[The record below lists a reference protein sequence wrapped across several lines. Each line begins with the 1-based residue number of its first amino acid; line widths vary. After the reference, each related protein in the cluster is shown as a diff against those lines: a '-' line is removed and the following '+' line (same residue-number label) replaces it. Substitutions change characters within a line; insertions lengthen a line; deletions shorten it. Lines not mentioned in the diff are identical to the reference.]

1 MPMSELLL
9 KMMEVIERLF
19 VVHSSGFLVVV
30 VHNSVGRENTYEWRR
45 NWYSF
50 EKLNE
55 MNFPLF

>member
-30 VHNSVGRENTYEWRR
+30 VHNSVGRENTYE
-45 NWYSF
+45 
-50 EKLNE
+50 
-55 MNFPLF
+55 